1 VSVFE
6 LTDADRAAAAEHVRF
21 AEREAAKTGL
31 PADTPLRPVDQVAVI
46 GAGTMGGGIA
56 MALANAGLPVVLV
69 DADAAALE
77 RGLQRVRA
85 NYDTSVQRGKLTPE
99 AVAERMARIR
109 GTNNLADAGGPDGAD
124 LFIEAVFEDMA
135 LKQRLFRELDAIA
148 KAGAILA
155 TNTSG
160 LDINEIAAATRRPQ
174 DVVGAHFFSPANV
187 MRLLEVVRT
196 DATAADVV
204 VTLMALGRR
213 IGKVAVLA
221 RIWPGFIGNALFRQY
236 NRDAHF
242 LVEDGALPHEVD
254 ATLTKFG
261 YAMGIFAV
269 HDMAGND
276 VGYPTRKAQMATR
289 PTDRRWNDLIL
300 KLVEMGRLGQKSGQG
315 WYRYE
320 AGDRRPQRDP
330 ELEAWIVE
338 ESARMGIS
346 AGHRRGGDPGA
357 LPLRHGQ
364 RRRAAA
370 GARHCIAAQ
379 RHRHRL
385 PDRLRLSRRAR
396 RADGHGRPHRP
407 AQGAGRHPPPAR
419 RARLLVAA
427 RAAAGAAGG
436 RGAQLCG
443 SAARRR
449 LMPPQL
455 KARITTWGSRS
466 IRLSSTSAGP

>member
-1 VSVFE
+1 MSVFD

-31 PADTPLRPVDQVAVI
+31 SADTPLRPVHQVAVI

-56 MALANAGLPVVLV
+56 MAFANAGLPVVLI
-69 DADAAALE
+69 DADATGLE
-77 RGLQRVRA
+77 RGLKRVQA
-85 NYDTSVQRGKLTPE
+85 NYDTSVKRGKLSPE
-99 AVAERMARIR
+99 AVVERMARIR
-109 GTNNLADAGGPDGAD
+109 GTTNLADAGGPEGAD

-148 KAGAILA
+148 KPGAILA

-160 LDINEIAAATRRPQ
+160 LDIAEIAAVTSRPQ

-196 DATAADVV
+196 DRTAPDVV
-204 VTLMALGRR
+204 ATLMALGQR

-236 NRDAHF
+236 NREAHF

-254 ATLTKFG
+254 AALTRFG

-289 PTDRRWNDLIL
+289 PTDRRWNDIIL
-300 KLVEMGRLGQKSGQG
+300 KLVERGRLGQKSGQG

-330 ELEAWIVE
+330 ELEAWIVA
-338 ESARMGIS
+338 ESARMGIT
-346 AGHRRGGDPGA
+346 RRPIGEEEILERCLYGMVNEG
-357 LPLRHGQ
+357 
-364 RRRAAA
+364 
-370 GARHCIAAQ
+370 
-379 RHRHRL
+379 
-385 PDRLRLSRRAR
+385 
-396 RADGHGRPHRP
+396 
-407 AQGAGRHPPPAR
+407 
-419 RARLLVAA
+419 ARLLEHGIALRPSDIDIVYLTGYGFPAAQGGPMFMADRIGLPKVLDAIRRLHAEHGFWWQPAPLLERLVAEGRRFADLQAA
-427 RAAAGAAGG
+427 R
-436 RGAQLCG
+436 
-443 SAARRR
+443 
-449 LMPPQL
+449 
-455 KARITTWGSRS
+455 T
-466 IRLSSTSAGP
+466 

>member
-236 NRDAHF
+236 NREAHF

-254 ATLTKFG
+254 AALTTFG

-330 ELEAWIVE
+330 ELEAWIVA
-338 ESARMGIS
+338 ESARMGI
-346 AGHRRGGDPGA
+346 
-357 LPLRHGQ
+357 Q
-364 RRRAAA
+364 RRPIGEEEILERCLY
-370 GARHCIAAQ
+370 GMVNE
-379 RHRHRL
+379 
-385 PDRLRLSRRAR
+385 
-396 RADGHGRPHRP
+396 G
-407 AQGAGRHPPPAR
+407 
-419 RARLLVAA
+419 ARLLEHGIALRPSDIDIVYLTGYGFPAAQGGPMAMADRIGLPKVLAAIRRLHAEHGFWWQPAPLLEQLVAEGRSFA
-427 RAAAGAAGG
+427 DLQRAGG
-436 RGAQLCG
+436 
-443 SAARRR
+443 
-449 LMPPQL
+449 
-455 KARITTWGSRS
+455 
-466 IRLSSTSAGP
+466 